1 MSEAELQQGPLREQ
15 GPLRAHGATLAPAVG
30 AAGAHLLQLGRER
43 ARRLG
48 VLRGEALGVLA
59 NPVRG
64 DRLPDLLL
72 RLQQPEELERVLLLL
87 PLQRR
92 LQQARVRARLRERGR
107 ARAQRLDLRGRA
119 GEARL

>member
-1 MSEAELQQGPLREQ
+1 MSEAELQQGPLR
-15 GPLRAHGATLAPAVG
+15 AHGAALALAVG
-30 AAGAHLLQLGRER
+30 AAGAHLLQLRRER

-59 NPVRG
+59 DPVRG
-64 DRLPDLLL
+64 DRLPDHLL

-92 LQQARVRARLRERGR
+92 LQQACVRARLRERGR
-107 ARAQRLDLRGRA
+107 ARAQSLDLRGRA